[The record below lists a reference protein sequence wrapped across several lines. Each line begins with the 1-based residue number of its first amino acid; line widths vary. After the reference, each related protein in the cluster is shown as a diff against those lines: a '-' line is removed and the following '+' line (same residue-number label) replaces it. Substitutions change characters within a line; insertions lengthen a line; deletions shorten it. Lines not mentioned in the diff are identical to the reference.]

1 MADSSRPAKSHGPEL
16 SATRARQG
24 RFGRQMVW
32 VLAVSTLLAAIGLFL
47 AWTWKAP
54 SADSANAGS
63 GHVNAGNT
71 FNAPDPAPVT
81 ATQPDADHRAPDQPV
96 RP

>member
-1 MADSSRPAKSHGPEL
+1 MADSSRPAEPHAPVL

-32 VLAVSTLLAAIGLFL
+32 VLAVSTLLAAIGLLL

-54 SADSANAGS
+54 SLASTNAGS
-63 GHVNAGNT
+63 GHVNAGKT
-71 FNAPDPAPVT
+71 FNAPEPAAVIP
-81 ATQPDADHRAPDQPV
+81 QPGADHTAPDQPTK
-96 RP
+96 P